1 MFNKIELKYNFKD
14 LEPNIDEETMYT
26 HYNKHYNTYTENLNN
41 ALEHLPE
48 FKDMDIISI
57 LKNIKEDNNY
67 YMAIRN
73 NGGGYLNHSMY
84 FDMLTPKS
92 TPLPNKLEEKI
103 NEDFTNFDN
112 FKSELI
118 SKGLSHFGSGWVWVI
133 LENDKLKI
141 ITTNNQDNPYMFGQ
155 TPIMGIDLW
164 EHAYYLHYQ
173 NRRPDYIKEFFRVI
187 NWDKVSENYE
197 KALKPHHQ

>member
-1 MFNKIELKYNFKD
+1 MFNKIELKYDFKD

-57 LKNIKEDNNY
+57 LKNIKENNNY

-84 FDMLTPKS
+84 FDMLTSKS

-112 FKSELI
+112 FKSEII

-133 LENDKLKI
+133 LENNKLKI

-164 EHAYYLHYQ
+164 EHAYYLKYK
-173 NRRPDYIKEFFRVI
+173 NLRKDYLENIFNVI
-187 NWDKVSENYE
+187 DWNTVENYYNN
-197 KALKPHHQ
+197 LK

>member
-1 MFNKIELKYNFKD
+1 MFNKIELKYDFKD

-41 ALEHLPE
+41 TLEHLPE

-57 LKNIKEDNNY
+57 LKNIKEDNKY

-103 NEDFTNFDN
+103 NEDFTSFDN
-112 FKSELI
+112 FKSEII

-164 EHAYYLHYQ
+164 EHAYYLKYK
-173 NRRPDYIKEFFRVI
+173 NLRKDYLENIFNVI
-187 NWDKVSENYE
+187 DWNIVENYYNN
-197 KALKPHHQ
+197 LK

>member
-1 MFNKIELKYNFKD
+1 MFNKIELKYDFKD

-41 ALEHLPE
+41 TLEYLPE

-112 FKSELI
+112 FKSEII

-133 LENDKLKI
+133 LENDNLKI
-141 ITTNNQDNPYMFGQ
+141 ITTNNQDNPYMFGK

-164 EHAYYLHYQ
+164 EHAYYLKYK
-173 NRRPDYIKEFFRVI
+173 NLRKDYLENIFNVI
-187 NWDKVSENYE
+187 DWNIVENYYNN
-197 KALKPHHQ
+197 LK

>member
-1 MFNKIELKYNFKD
+1 MFNKIELKYDFKD

-26 HYNKHYNTYTENLNN
+26 HYNKHYNAYTENLNN
-41 ALEHLPE
+41 SLEHLPE

-67 YMAIRN
+67 YMAIKN

-112 FKSELI
+112 FKSEII

-133 LENDKLKI
+133 LENNKLKI

-164 EHAYYLHYQ
+164 EHAYYLKYK
-173 NRRPDYIKEFFRVI
+173 NLRKDYLENIFNVI
-187 NWDKVSENYE
+187 DWNIVENYYNN
-197 KALKPHHQ
+197 LK

>member
-1 MFNKIELKYNFKD
+1 MFNKIDLKYDFKD

-41 ALEHLPE
+41 TLEYLPE

-57 LKNIKEDNNY
+57 LKNIKENNNY

-112 FKSELI
+112 FKSEII

-164 EHAYYLHYQ
+164 EHAYYLKYK
-173 NRRPDYIKEFFRVI
+173 NLRKDYLENIFNVI
-187 NWDKVSENYE
+187 DWNIVENYYNN
-197 KALKPHHQ
+197 LK

>member
-1 MFNKIELKYNFKD
+1 MFNKIELKYDFKD
-14 LEPNIDEETMYT
+14 LKPNIDEETMYT
-26 HYNKHYNTYTENLNN
+26 HYNKHYNAYTENLNN
-41 ALEHLPE
+41 SLEHLPE

-112 FKSELI
+112 FKSEII

-164 EHAYYLHYQ
+164 EHAYYLKYK
-173 NRRPDYIKEFFRVI
+173 NLRKDYLENIFNVI
-187 NWDKVSENYE
+187 DWNIVENYYNN
-197 KALKPHHQ
+197 LK

>member
-1 MFNKIELKYNFKD
+1 MFNKIELKYDFKD
-14 LEPNIDEETMYT
+14 LEPHIDEETMYT

-112 FKSELI
+112 FKSEII

-164 EHAYYLHYQ
+164 EHAYYLKYK
-173 NRRPDYIKEFFRVI
+173 NLRKDYLENIFNIIDWNIV
-187 NWDKVSENYE
+187 ENYYNN
-197 KALKPHHQ
+197 LK

>member
-1 MFNKIELKYNFKD
+1 MFNKIELKYDFKD

-26 HYNKHYNTYTENLNN
+26 HYNKHYNAYTENLNN

-112 FKSELI
+112 FKSEII

-141 ITTNNQDNPYMFGQ
+141 ITTNNQDNPYMFGK

-164 EHAYYLHYQ
+164 EHAYYLKYK
-173 NRRPDYIKEFFRVI
+173 NLRKDYLENIFNVI
-187 NWDKVSENYE
+187 DWNTVENYYNN
-197 KALKPHHQ
+197 LK

>member
-1 MFNKIELKYNFKD
+1 MFNKIELKYDFKD

-41 ALEHLPE
+41 TLEYLPE

-84 FDMLTPKS
+84 FNMLTPKS
-92 TPLPNKLEEKI
+92 TPLPSKLEEKI

-112 FKSELI
+112 FKSEII

-133 LENDKLKI
+133 LENNKLNI

-164 EHAYYLHYQ
+164 EHAYYLKYK
-173 NRRPDYIKEFFRVI
+173 NLRKDYLENIFNVI
-187 NWDKVSENYE
+187 DWNIVENYYNN
-197 KALKPHHQ
+197 LK

>member
-1 MFNKIELKYNFKD
+1 MFNKIELKYDFKD

-41 ALEHLPE
+41 TLEHLPE
-48 FKDMDIISI
+48 FKNMDIISI

-164 EHAYYLHYQ
+164 EHAYYLKYK
-173 NRRPDYIKEFFRVI
+173 NLRKDYLENIFNVI
-187 NWDKVSENYE
+187 DWNIVENYYNN
-197 KALKPHHQ
+197 LK

>member
-1 MFNKIELKYNFKD
+1 MFNKIELKYDFKD

-26 HYNKHYNTYTENLNN
+26 HYNKHYNAYTENLNN
-41 ALEHLPE
+41 SLEHLPE

-103 NEDFTNFDN
+103 NEEFTSFDN
-112 FKSELI
+112 FKSEII

-164 EHAYYLHYQ
+164 EHAYYLKYK
-173 NRRPDYIKEFFRVI
+173 NLRKDYLENIFNVI
-187 NWDKVSENYE
+187 DWNIVENYYNN
-197 KALKPHHQ
+197 LK

>member
-1 MFNKIELKYNFKD
+1 MFNKIELKYDFKD

-41 ALEHLPE
+41 TLEHLPE

-103 NEDFTNFDN
+103 NEDFTSFDN
-112 FKSELI
+112 FKSEII

-164 EHAYYLHYQ
+164 EHAYYLKYK
-173 NRRPDYIKEFFRVI
+173 NLRKDYLENIFNIIDWNIV
-187 NWDKVSENYE
+187 ENYYNN
-197 KALKPHHQ
+197 LK

>member
-1 MFNKIELKYNFKD
+1 MFNKIELKYDFKD
-14 LEPNIDEETMYT
+14 LEPHIDEETMYT
-26 HYNKHYNTYTENLNN
+26 HYNKHYNTYKENLNN

-84 FDMLTPKS
+84 FDMLKPKS

-112 FKSELI
+112 FKSEII

-133 LENDKLKI
+133 LENNKLKI

-164 EHAYYLHYQ
+164 EHAYYLKYK
-173 NRRPDYIKEFFRVI
+173 NLRKDYLENIFNVI
-187 NWDKVSENYE
+187 DWNTVENYYNN
-197 KALKPHHQ
+197 LK

>member
-1 MFNKIELKYNFKD
+1 MFNKIELKYDFKD

-67 YMAIRN
+67 YMAIKN

-133 LENDKLKI
+133 LENNKLKI

-164 EHAYYLHYQ
+164 EHAYYLKYK
-173 NRRPDYIKEFFRVI
+173 NLRKDYLENIFNVI
-187 NWDKVSENYE
+187 DWNIVENYYNN
-197 KALKPHHQ
+197 LK

>member
-1 MFNKIELKYNFKD
+1 MFNKIELKYDFKD

-112 FKSELI
+112 FKSEII

-141 ITTNNQDNPYMFGQ
+141 ITTNNQDNPYMFGK

-164 EHAYYLHYQ
+164 EHAYYLKYK
-173 NRRPDYIKEFFRVI
+173 NLRKDYLENIFNVI
-187 NWDKVSENYE
+187 DWNIVENYYNN
-197 KALKPHHQ
+197 LK

>member
-1 MFNKIELKYNFKD
+1 MFNKIELKYDFKD

-26 HYNKHYNTYTENLNN
+26 HYNKHYNAYTENLNN

-112 FKSELI
+112 FKSEII

-164 EHAYYLHYQ
+164 EHAYYLKYK
-173 NRRPDYIKEFFRVI
+173 NLRKDYLENIFNIIDWNIV
-187 NWDKVSENYE
+187 ENYYNN
-197 KALKPHHQ
+197 LK

>member
-1 MFNKIELKYNFKD
+1 MFNKIELKYDFKD

-26 HYNKHYNTYTENLNN
+26 HYNKHYNVYTENLNN

-92 TPLPNKLEEKI
+92 TPLPNKLKEKI

-112 FKSELI
+112 FKSEII

-133 LENDKLKI
+133 LENNKLKI
-141 ITTNNQDNPYMFGQ
+141 ITTNNQDNPYTFGH
-155 TPIMGIDLW
+155 TPVMGIDLW
-164 EHAYYLHYQ
+164 EHAYYLKYK
-173 NRRPDYIKEFFRVI
+173 NLRKDYLENIFNVI
-187 NWDKVSENYE
+187 DWNIVENYYNN
-197 KALKPHHQ
+197 LK

>member
-1 MFNKIELKYNFKD
+1 MFNKIELKYDFKD

-92 TPLPNKLEEKI
+92 TLLPNKLEEKI

-133 LENDKLKI
+133 LENHKLKI

-164 EHAYYLHYQ
+164 EHAYYFKYTNL
-173 NRRPDYIKEFFRVI
+173 RKDYLENIFNVI
-187 NWDKVSENYE
+187 DWNIVENYYNN
-197 KALKPHHQ
+197 LK

>member
-1 MFNKIELKYNFKD
+1 MFNKIELKYDFKD

-26 HYNKHYNTYTENLNN
+26 HYNKHYNAYTENLNN

-84 FDMLTPKS
+84 FDILTPKS
-92 TPLPNKLEEKI
+92 TPLPSKLEEKI

-141 ITTNNQDNPYMFGQ
+141 ITTNNQDNPYMFGK

-164 EHAYYLHYQ
+164 EHAYYLKYK
-173 NRRPDYIKEFFRVI
+173 NLRKDYLENIFNVI
-187 NWDKVSENYE
+187 DWNTVENYYNN
-197 KALKPHHQ
+197 LK

>member
-1 MFNKIELKYNFKD
+1 MFNKIELKYDFKD

-67 YMAIRN
+67 YMAIKN
-73 NGGGYLNHSMY
+73 NGGGYLNHNMY

-133 LENDKLKI
+133 LENNKLKI

-164 EHAYYLHYQ
+164 EHAYYLKYK
-173 NRRPDYIKEFFRVI
+173 NLRKDYLENIFNVI
-187 NWDKVSENYE
+187 DWNIVENYYNN
-197 KALKPHHQ
+197 LK

>member
-1 MFNKIELKYNFKD
+1 MFNKIELKYDFKD

-57 LKNIKEDNNY
+57 LKNIKENNNY

-92 TPLPNKLEEKI
+92 TPLPNKLEENI
-103 NEDFTNFDN
+103 NENFTNFDN
-112 FKSELI
+112 FKSEII

-141 ITTNNQDNPYMFGQ
+141 ITTTNQDNPYMFGQ
-155 TPIMGIDLW
+155 TPVMGIDLW
-164 EHAYYLHYQ
+164 EHAYYLKYK
-173 NRRPDYIKEFFRVI
+173 NLRKDYLENIFNVI
-187 NWDKVSENYE
+187 DWNIVENYYNN
-197 KALKPHHQ
+197 LK

>member
-1 MFNKIELKYNFKD
+1 MFNKIELKYDFKD

-67 YMAIRN
+67 YMAIKN

-164 EHAYYLHYQ
+164 EHAYYLKYK
-173 NRRPDYIKEFFRVI
+173 NLRKDYLENIFNVI
-187 NWDKVSENYE
+187 DWNTVENYYNN
-197 KALKPHHQ
+197 LK

>member
-1 MFNKIELKYNFKD
+1 
-14 LEPNIDEETMYT
+14 
-26 HYNKHYNTYTENLNN
+26 
-41 ALEHLPE
+41 
-48 FKDMDIISI
+48 MDIISI

-84 FDMLTPKS
+84 FDMLTSKS

-112 FKSELI
+112 FKSEII

-164 EHAYYLHYQ
+164 EHAYYLKYK
-173 NRRPDYIKEFFRVI
+173 NLRKDYLENIFNIIDWNIV
-187 NWDKVSENYE
+187 ENYYNN
-197 KALKPHHQ
+197 LK

>member
-1 MFNKIELKYNFKD
+1 MFNKIELKYDFKD

-41 ALEHLPE
+41 TLEHLPE

-57 LKNIKEDNNY
+57 LKNITEDNNY
-67 YMAIRN
+67 YTAIRN

-92 TPLPNKLEEKI
+92 TQLPNKLEEKI
-103 NEDFTNFDN
+103 NDDFINFDN
-112 FKSELI
+112 FKSEII

-164 EHAYYLHYQ
+164 EHAYYLKYK
-173 NRRPDYIKEFFRVI
+173 NLRKDYLENIFNVI
-187 NWDKVSENYE
+187 DWNIVENYYNN
-197 KALKPHHQ
+197 LK

>member
-1 MFNKIELKYNFKD
+1 MFNKIELKYDFKD

-26 HYNKHYNTYTENLNN
+26 HYNKHYNVYTENLNN

-67 YMAIRN
+67 YIAIRN

-112 FKSELI
+112 FKSEII

-164 EHAYYLHYQ
+164 EHAYYLKYK
-173 NRRPDYIKEFFRVI
+173 NLRKDYLENIFNVI
-187 NWDKVSENYE
+187 DWNIVENYYNN
-197 KALKPHHQ
+197 LK

>member
-1 MFNKIELKYNFKD
+1 MFNKIELKYDFKD

-67 YMAIRN
+67 YMTIRN

-84 FDMLTPKS
+84 FDMLTTHT
-92 TPLPNKLEEKI
+92 TPLPSKLEEKI
-103 NEDFTNFDN
+103 INDFKSFDN
-112 FKSELI
+112 FKSEII
-118 SKGLSHFGSGWVWVI
+118 SKGLSHFCSGWVWVI
-133 LENDKLKI
+133 LENNQLKI

-164 EHAYYLHYQ
+164 EHAYYLKYK
-173 NRRPDYIKEFFRVI
+173 NLRKDYLENIFNVI
-187 NWDKVSENYE
+187 DWNIVENYYNN
-197 KALKPHHQ
+197 LK

>member
-41 ALEHLPE
+41 TLEYLPE

-112 FKSELI
+112 FKSEII

-133 LENDKLKI
+133 LENHKLKI

-164 EHAYYLHYQ
+164 EHAYYLKYK
-173 NRRPDYIKEFFRVI
+173 NLRKDYLENIFNVI
-187 NWDKVSENYE
+187 DWNIVENYYNN
-197 KALKPHHQ
+197 LK

>member
-1 MFNKIELKYNFKD
+1 MFNNIELKYNFKD

-41 ALEHLPE
+41 TLEYLPE

-67 YMAIRN
+67 YMDIRN

-84 FDMLTPKS
+84 FDMLSPKS

-112 FKSELI
+112 FKSEII

-164 EHAYYLHYQ
+164 EHAYYLKYK
-173 NRRPDYIKEFFRVI
+173 NLRKDYLENIFNVI
-187 NWDKVSENYE
+187 DWNIVENYYNN
-197 KALKPHHQ
+197 LK

>member
-1 MFNKIELKYNFKD
+1 MFNKIELKYDFKD

-112 FKSELI
+112 FKSEII

-164 EHAYYLHYQ
+164 EHAYYLKYK
-173 NRRPDYIKEFFRVI
+173 NLRKDYLENIFNVI
-187 NWDKVSENYE
+187 DWNIVENYYNN
-197 KALKPHHQ
+197 LK

>member
-1 MFNKIELKYNFKD
+1 MFNKIELKYDFKD

-84 FDMLTPKS
+84 FDMLTSKS

-112 FKSELI
+112 FKSEII

-164 EHAYYLHYQ
+164 EHAYYLKYK
-173 NRRPDYIKEFFRVI
+173 NLRKDYLENIFNIIDWNIV
-187 NWDKVSENYE
+187 ENYYNN
-197 KALKPHHQ
+197 LK

>member
-1 MFNKIELKYNFKD
+1 MFNKIELKYDFKD

-26 HYNKHYNTYTENLNN
+26 HYNKHYNAYTENLNN
-41 ALEHLPE
+41 SLEHLPE

-112 FKSELI
+112 FKSEII

-164 EHAYYLHYQ
+164 EHAYYLKYK
-173 NRRPDYIKEFFRVI
+173 NLRKDYLENIFNVI
-187 NWDKVSENYE
+187 DWNIVE
-197 KALKPHHQ
+197 KYYNNLK

>member
-14 LEPNIDEETMYT
+14 LEPHIDKETMYT

-103 NEDFTNFDN
+103 NEEFTNFDN
-112 FKSELI
+112 FKSEII

-133 LENDKLKI
+133 LENHKLKI

-164 EHAYYLHYQ
+164 EHAYYLKYK
-173 NRRPDYIKEFFRVI
+173 NLRKDYLENIFNIIDWNIV
-187 NWDKVSENYE
+187 ENYYNN
-197 KALKPHHQ
+197 LK

>member
-1 MFNKIELKYNFKD
+1 MFNKIELKYDFKD

-57 LKNIKEDNNY
+57 LKNIKENNNY

-103 NEDFTNFDN
+103 NENFTNFDN
-112 FKSELI
+112 FKSEII

-164 EHAYYLHYQ
+164 EHAYYLKYK
-173 NRRPDYIKEFFRVI
+173 NLRKDYLENIFNIIDWNIV
-187 NWDKVSENYE
+187 ENYYNN
-197 KALKPHHQ
+197 LK

>member
-1 MFNKIELKYNFKD
+1 MFNKIELKYDFKD
-14 LEPNIDEETMYT
+14 LESNIDEETMYT

-84 FDMLTPKS
+84 FNMLTPKS

-103 NEDFTNFDN
+103 KEEFTNFDN
-112 FKSELI
+112 FKSEII
-118 SKGLSHFGSGWVWVI
+118 SKGQSHFGSGWVWVI
-133 LENDKLKI
+133 LENHKLKI

-164 EHAYYLHYQ
+164 EHAYYLKYK
-173 NRRPDYIKEFFRVI
+173 NLRKNYLENIFNVI
-187 NWDKVSENYE
+187 DWNIVENYYNN
-197 KALKPHHQ
+197 LK

>member
-1 MFNKIELKYNFKD
+1 MFNKIELKYDFKD

-26 HYNKHYNTYTENLNN
+26 HYNKHYNAYTENLNN

-112 FKSELI
+112 FKSEII

-164 EHAYYLHYQ
+164 EHAYYLKYK
-173 NRRPDYIKEFFRVI
+173 NLRKDYLENIFNVI
-187 NWDKVSENYE
+187 DWNTVENYYNN
-197 KALKPHHQ
+197 LK

>member
-1 MFNKIELKYNFKD
+1 MFKKIELKYDFKD
-14 LEPNIDEETMYT
+14 IEPNIDEETMYT
-26 HYNKHYNTYTENLNN
+26 HYNKHYNTYTENLNK
-41 ALEHLPE
+41 ALENLPE

-67 YMAIRN
+67 YMAIKN

-133 LENDKLKI
+133 LENNKLKI

-164 EHAYYLHYQ
+164 EHAYYLKYK
-173 NRRPDYIKEFFRVI
+173 NLRKDYLENIFNVI
-187 NWDKVSENYE
+187 DWNIVENYYNN
-197 KALKPHHQ
+197 LK

>member
-1 MFNKIELKYNFKD
+1 MFNKIELKYDFKD

-67 YMAIRN
+67 YMAIKN

-155 TPIMGIDLW
+155 TPIIGIDLW
-164 EHAYYLHYQ
+164 EHAYYLKYK
-173 NRRPDYIKEFFRVI
+173 NLRKDYLENIFNVI
-187 NWDKVSENYE
+187 DWNIVENYYNN
-197 KALKPHHQ
+197 LK